1 MRSSQ
6 NVNTNRSLENV
17 SSNPH
22 GWLWRVQ
29 DFSEGSFGHGGN
41 SKRTRIRSE
50 AWWYDWIAAIS
61 WENPWWMRKCFLWMS
76 KESGFLG
83 RNVFL
88 GRMLGRLLKWQQR
101 SHNYKSCWS
110 SSGRVWKDLL
120 PFWKEFYYKQNAIK
134 HPRMLQRSCLWEE
147 ESIDAANFT
156 DVFFKKLPQSPQP
169 SATTTLISHPWAS
182 WQDPPP
188 GKKTVTHWRLRW

>member
-50 AWWYDWIAAIS
+50 AWWCDWIAAIS
-61 WENPWWMRKCFLWMS
+61 WENPWWMRKRFLWMS

-88 GRMLGRLLKWQQR
+88 GMMLGRLLKWQQR
-101 SHNYKSCWS
+101 SHNYINLVDQAVAGFEKTSSHFERSCTIS
-110 SSGRVWKDLL
+110 
-120 PFWKEFYYKQNAIK
+120 
-134 HPRMLQRSCLWEE
+134 RMLSNIHACEREVVCERKSQLMQQTSLLAYLRNCHSHPDLQQPPLWSVTHEHRGE
-147 ESIDAANFT
+147 T
-156 DVFFKKLPQSPQP
+156 LPQ
-169 SATTTLISHPWAS
+169 A
-182 WQDPPP
+182 
-188 GKKTVTHWRLRW
+188 KRLRLTEG